1 MAFFCPQREQ
11 SKIKKIKG
19 KNKMLMKKRE
29 RFKMNTQKKLVVGFL
44 RIVQLIVIFLHF
56 SFFQYSDLHF

>member
-1 MAFFCPQREQ
+1 
-11 SKIKKIKG
+11 
-19 KNKMLMKKRE
+19 MKKRE

-56 SFFQYSDLHF
+56 SFLSIAIYIFNWSHFPIFKYHS